1 MNGEELIETLE
12 DAGLSPYQADAFVTL
27 LGLGSAS
34 ATEIA
39 QASSV
44 PDARIYDVLRGLEE
58 SEYIETYQ
66 QDSLHARAHDPADV
80 LADLRL
86 RANRFETA
94 AEEIEDRWDQPDIEE
109 HQLSIL
115 KRLDTVLT
123 QAEQLIREAQTQVH
137 VGVTVDQYYELE
149 DALACA
155 VERGADVKVCLV
167 PSLDREM
174 ELPSTE
180 SLARTCTEARTRP
193 APSPFVAL
201 IDRSWTC
208 FSPHGRST
216 NEYGVIVN
224 DMTHTYVF
232 YWYFLTNLWEGY
244 ESIYSARNE
253 ELPITYVD
261 IRHCLR
267 KIVPLF
273 ENGMLIEA
281 TVNGIETET
290 GHEISLRG
298 TITDVT
304 YAGEHRE
311 ETYPTPLSQLAGEA
325 SFTLETDDG
334 TYTIGGWG
342 AMIEEIEAIQITIE
356 KAEN

>member
-1 MNGEELIETLE
+1 
-12 DAGLSPYQADAFVTL
+12 
-27 LGLGSAS
+27 
-34 ATEIA
+34 
-39 QASSV
+39 
-44 PDARIYDVLRGLEE
+44 
-58 SEYIETYQ
+58 
-66 QDSLHARAHDPADV
+66 
-80 LADLRL
+80 
-86 RANRFETA
+86 
-94 AEEIEDRWDQPDIEE
+94 
-109 HQLSIL
+109 
-115 KRLDTVLT
+115 
-123 QAEQLIREAQTQVH
+123 
-137 VGVTVDQYYELE
+137 
-149 DALACA
+149 
-155 VERGADVKVCLV
+155 
-167 PSLDREM
+167 
-174 ELPSTE
+174 
-180 SLARTCTEARTRP
+180 
-193 APSPFVAL
+193 
-201 IDRSWTC
+201 
-208 FSPHGRST
+208 
-216 NEYGVIVN
+216 VIVN

-253 ELPITYVD
+253 ELPIAYVD

-290 GHEISLRG
+290 GREISLRG

>member
-1 MNGEELIETLE
+1 
-12 DAGLSPYQADAFVTL
+12 
-27 LGLGSAS
+27 
-34 ATEIA
+34 
-39 QASSV
+39 
-44 PDARIYDVLRGLEE
+44 
-58 SEYIETYQ
+58 
-66 QDSLHARAHDPADV
+66 
-80 LADLRL
+80 
-86 RANRFETA
+86 
-94 AEEIEDRWDQPDIEE
+94 
-109 HQLSIL
+109 
-115 KRLDTVLT
+115 
-123 QAEQLIREAQTQVH
+123 
-137 VGVTVDQYYELE
+137 
-149 DALACA
+149 
-155 VERGADVKVCLV
+155 VKVCFI

-180 SLARTCTEARTRP
+180 LLARTATEARTRP

-267 KIVPLF
+267 EIIPLF
-273 ENGMLIEA
+273 EDGMQIEVA
-281 TVNGIETET
+281 VDGIETET

-298 TITDVT
+298 TVSAVT
-304 YAGEHRE
+304 YAGQNNDERDQ
-311 ETYPTPLSQLAGEA
+311 TPLSQLAGEA
-325 SFTLETDDG
+325 SFTLETADG
-334 TYTIGGWG
+334 TYTVGGWG
-342 AMIEEIEAIQITIE
+342 AMIEEIEAVRITIE
-356 KAEN
+356 RAERKDS